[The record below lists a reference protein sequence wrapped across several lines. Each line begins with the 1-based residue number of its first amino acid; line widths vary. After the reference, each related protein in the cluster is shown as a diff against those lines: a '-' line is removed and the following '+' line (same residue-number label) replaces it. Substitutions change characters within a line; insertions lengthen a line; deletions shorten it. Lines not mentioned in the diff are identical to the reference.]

1 MNSTP
6 INPIKPIENMDNN
19 TPNNMHERKL
29 KPKPRTIVI
38 NFRLTENQ
46 HNYILAKMV
55 EAGYGNLSLYIRD
68 RVLNGRVQNK
78 RMPEHAVGIQKQIHE
93 ISSKIGRVGNNYNQ
107 VVRSINSIVAKM
119 SDNEEML
126 GYRAIVYQMTKLE
139 KCTHALF
146 VHLDEI
152 KGLINTLEDTDDE
165 DNAKQ

>member
-1 MNSTP
+1 
-6 INPIKPIENMDNN
+6 MD
-19 TPNNMHERKL
+19 ER

-78 RMPEHAVGIQKQIHE
+78 RMSEHTVGIQKQIHE
-93 ISSKIGRVGNNYNQ
+93 ISSKIGKVGNNYNQ
-107 VVRSINSIVAKM
+107 VVRSINSIIAKM
-119 SDNEEML
+119 SNSEEMP

-152 KGLINTLEDTDDE
+152 KGFINTFDDADDE
-165 DNAKQ
+165 DTTGQ